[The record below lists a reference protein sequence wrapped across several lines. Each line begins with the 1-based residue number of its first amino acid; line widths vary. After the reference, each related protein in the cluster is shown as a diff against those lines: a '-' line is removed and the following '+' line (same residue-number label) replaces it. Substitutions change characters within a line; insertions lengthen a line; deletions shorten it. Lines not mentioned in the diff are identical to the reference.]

1 MIISFFKAQQPLV
14 FILLPLALLVIWIF
28 SGFQYFT
35 VVADNGMPLYSLFMS
50 LTNNWPAWLLVF
62 LGYLLVCSQC
72 LHLNAILNKYE
83 VLYKASYLPALFYLL
98 FSAILPQFVVFHPI
112 LFVNTIML
120 FVFEKILRLYKNNLP
135 LSLDFDSCL
144 LISLASLFYFPAALF
159 ALLFF
164 ISLSILKPFSWRDW
178 VVGLLGLLTPYFF
191 AFVIFFLKDQWREF
205 LDFILSTP
213 IREKME
219 IRDLVPKAY
228 QVTILVAGAFF
239 LAALLKLRN
248 NFYKNDIRTRNYQQ
262 VIIVFFLTSAGSALL
277 TRENML
283 FKLSA
288 MTIPLS
294 VIVSNYFLSIKKRWW
309 AEILFYILLAT
320 LIFNYLISF

>member
-1 MIISFFKAQQPLV
+1 MIINFFKAQQPLA
-14 FILLPLALLVIWIF
+14 FIILPLALLVIWIF
-28 SGFQYFT
+28 SGLQYFT
-35 VVADNGMPLYSLFMS
+35 VVADNGMPLYSLLMT
-50 LTNNWPAWLLVF
+50 LTNNWPAWLLVC

-72 LHLNAILNKYE
+72 LHLNTILNKYE
-83 VLYKASYLPALFYLL
+83 VLYKASYLPALFFLL
-98 FSAILPQFVVFHPI
+98 FSAILPQFVVFHPL

-120 FVFEKILRLYKNNLP
+120 FVFEKILRLYKSNQP
-135 LSLDFDSCL
+135 LALDFDACL
-144 LISLASLFYFPAALF
+144 LISMASLFYFPAALF
-159 ALLFF
+159 AFLFF

-191 AFVIFFLKDQWREF
+191 TFVIFFLKDQWREF

-219 IRDLVPKAY
+219 IKDLVPKGY
-228 QVTILVAGAFF
+228 QLTILVAGAFF

-248 NFYKNDIRTRNYQQ
+248 NFYKNDIRTRNFQQ
-262 VIIVFFLTSAGSALL
+262 VIIIFILTSAGSALL

-283 FKLSA
+283 FKLNV
-288 MTIPLS
+288 MTIPFS

-309 AEILFYILLAT
+309 AEILFYMLLAT